1 MKIIFLAN
9 QDYASHAA
17 LKLLTSALRSHR
29 CLILFS
35 PQVGATKPA
44 LDSGLAA
51 LADFDHEKLSNDLRS
66 DAGVSGKV
74 LADRLSR
81 FYQVPV
87 NLVSSIN
94 NGKALQLIQAFQP
107 GLMLSIRFG
116 FILKA
121 PVIAIPRYGVIN
133 LHSGLLPEY
142 RGVMATFWAMLHG
155 CKSFGTTLHY
165 IVDSQIDSGPIIERL
180 EYPLDLKRAY
190 FDNLLSLYKPG
201 IAGMIQA
208 VKVIDDGEIPS
219 AHKADG
225 AGSYYSLPKD
235 TDVQHFLALG
245 LRLFDMD

>member
-17 LKLLTSALRSHR
+17 LQLLTQALRSHH
-29 CLILFS
+29 CLILLS
-35 PQVGATKPA
+35 PQVGPA
-44 LDSGLAA
+44 SQSLDPSLMA
-51 LADFDHEKLSNDLRS
+51 LARFDQGKLFSDLQM
-66 DAGVSGKV
+66 DAIASGKD

-81 FYQVPV
+81 YYQVPV
-87 NLVSSIN
+87 CQVDAIN
-94 NGKALQLIQAFQP
+94 NGNGLHLVQTFQP
-107 GLMLSIRFG
+107 DLMLSIRFG

-121 PVIAIPRYGVIN
+121 PIIAIPHYGVIN

-142 RGVMATFWAMLHG
+142 RGVMATFWAMLHARR
-155 CKSFGTTLHY
+155 SYGTTLHY
-165 IVDSQIDSGPIIERL
+165 INDTRIDNGPILERL
-180 EYPLDLKRAY
+180 EFPLDLKRAY
-190 FDNLLSLYKPG
+190 FDNLLALYKPG

-219 AHKADG
+219 VNKADG
-225 AGSYYSLPKD
+225 AASYYSLPKD